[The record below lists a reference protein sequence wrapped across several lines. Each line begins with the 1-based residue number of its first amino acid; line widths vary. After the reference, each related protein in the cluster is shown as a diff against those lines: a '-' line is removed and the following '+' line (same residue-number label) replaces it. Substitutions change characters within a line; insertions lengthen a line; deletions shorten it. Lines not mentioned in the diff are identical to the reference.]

1 MTTPP
6 VTLLVEDDE
15 NVIQSYRRTF
25 EGDGLI
31 VDIAETWD
39 DALSLFRVVGHR
51 LVIADYNLPGDEH
64 GLRLLVE
71 MKLLVPSANL
81 VLISGAL
88 SQPAEELAEQIP
100 LIDSFYPKTSRL
112 PDILAGLAMS
122 AVEQS
127 DDETDWRQVGEK
139 FLTPNDVV
147 DSSIAKIDDALRADV
162 TKGRRNG

>member
-15 NVIQSYRRTF
+15 NVIQSYQRTF
-25 EGDGLI
+25 EGDGLVI
-31 VDIAETWD
+31 DIAETWD

-100 LIDSFYPKTSRL
+100 LIDSFYPKTSSL

-162 TKGRRNG
+162 TKRRRDG

>member
-15 NVIQSYRRTF
+15 NVIQSYQRTF
-25 EGDGLI
+25 EGDGLSL
-31 VDIAETWD
+31 DIAETWD

-100 LIDSFYPKTSRL
+100 LIDSFYPKTSGL
-112 PDILAGLAMS
+112 PDILVGLAMS
-122 AVEQS
+122 AIEQS
-127 DDETDWRQVGEK
+127 DNETDWRQVGEK

-147 DSSIAKIDDALRADV
+147 DSSIVKIDDALRADV
-162 TKGRRNG
+162 TKRQRNA